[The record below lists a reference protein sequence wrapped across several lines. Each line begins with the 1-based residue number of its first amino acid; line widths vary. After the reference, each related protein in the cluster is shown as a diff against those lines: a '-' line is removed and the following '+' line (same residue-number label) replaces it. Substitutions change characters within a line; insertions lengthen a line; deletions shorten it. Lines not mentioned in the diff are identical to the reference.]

1 MMKKQSIL
9 QLFEMTSTGIRRYY
23 RRWEKMSKEKHTLD
37 SVHEL
42 MKSLEIMNDCV
53 ANQYMVVFQDQ
64 RAYKVKISAINRLI
78 EATNGTQKG
87 YFDKWRSIVKQMK
100 I

>member
-1 MMKKQSIL
+1 
-9 QLFEMTSTGIRRYY
+9 
-23 RRWEKMSKEKHTLD
+23 
-37 SVHEL
+37 

-53 ANQYMVVFQDQ
+53 ANQYMIVFQDQ

-87 YFDKWRSIVKQMK
+87 YFDKWRSIVRQMK